1 MENKLEELRQK
12 AQQVLDACKNESVA
26 EGAADAVTALKGKLT
41 AVLGDIKKLS
51 KEERPTLAE
60 TAAQI
65 SKEIQR
71 LMEKDLSALREDALT
86 RIKASVDEKA
96 LQDAKVA
103 FLGKKGR
110 LTAILR
116 GMKDLS
122 AEERPVM
129 GALANK
135 VREEIEAVEAE
146 KEAELKAERLA
157 RRIEEEKIDITLP
170 ARHHQAGHIHPLNK
184 ALRVIMDTFVRMG
197 YSVEEGPEIEQ
208 DYYNFYCL
216 NLPKD
221 HPARD
226 MQDSFYLTQNMNFLL
241 RTHTSPV
248 QARTMQRHEPNSP
261 IRMIAPGKVF
271 RWDNDATHSP
281 VFHQVEGLVVD
292 KGIKFSDLKGTL
304 EIFLKELFGSDTKIR
319 FRASYFPFTE
329 PSAEVDIS
337 FASRMHGET
346 NADEWLEILGCG
358 MVHPNVLKLNGYDPS
373 KVSGFAFGLGIERIA
388 MLLYGIDDLRLFYE
402 NDMRFLKQF

>member
-1 MENKLEELRQK
+1 MDDLEVLEQK
-12 AQQVLDACKNESVA
+12 AQQVLATCRDRKKQDGDSELVGMVA
-26 EGAADAVTALKGKLT
+26 
-41 AVLGDIKKLS
+41 AVLGDIRKLEKGKQVALS
-51 KEERPTLAE
+51 LTIAALSHALAGLMREE
-60 TAAQI
+60 
-65 SKEIQR
+65 
-71 LMEKDLSALREDALT
+71 LSILREDAKTALET
-86 RIKASVDEKA
+86 SEDEKA
-96 LQDAKVA
+96 LQSIHVTY
-103 FLGKKGR
+103 LGKKGR

-116 GMKDLS
+116 SMKDLT
-122 AEERPVM
+122 ADDRPSI
-129 GALANK
+129 GAVANT
-135 VREEIEAVEAE
+135 VREEIEQAEAVKRAKFSAE
-146 KEAELKAERLA
+146 KLEK
-157 RRIEEEKIDITLP
+157 RIREEHIDITLP
-170 ARHHQAGHIHPLNK
+170 ARHHQKGHIHPLNK
-184 ALRVIMDTFVRMG
+184 ALHLIMETFMNMG
-197 YSVEEGPEIEQ
+197 YSVAEGPEIEA

-226 MQDSFYLTQNMNFLL
+226 MQDSFYLTENMNFLL

-248 QARTMQRHEPNSP
+248 QARTLQSHEPNSP
-261 IRMIAPGKVF
+261 IRVIAPGKVF

-304 EIFLKELFGSDTKIR
+304 EIFLKKIFGSDTKIR

-337 FASRMHGET
+337 FASRMHGDT
-346 NADEWLEILGCG
+346 NADEWLEILGSG
-358 MVHPNVLKLNGYDPS
+358 MVHPNVLTLNGYDPS
-373 KVSGFAFGLGIERIA
+373 EVSGFAFGMGVERIA

>member
-1 MENKLEELRQK
+1 METQMKQD
-12 AQQVLDACKNESVA
+12 LDA
-26 EGAADAVTALKGKLT
+26 L
-41 AVLGDIKKLS
+41 
-51 KEERPTLAE
+51 
-60 TAAQI
+60 Q
-65 SKEIQR
+65 
-71 LMEKDLSALREDALT
+71 
-86 RIKASVDEKA
+86 EKA
-96 LQDAKVA
+96 LSGIRVCADEKSLQDTKVS
-103 FLGKKGR
+103 FLGKKGQ
-110 LTAILR
+110 LTLILR

-129 GALANK
+129 GALANT
-135 VREEIEAVEAE
+135 VREKIEAALSE
-146 KEAELKAERLA
+146 KSEELKAIRIA
-157 RRIEEEKIDITLP
+157 KRIEEEKIDITLP
-170 ARHHQAGHIHPLNK
+170 ARHHRQGHIHPLNK
-184 ALRVIMDTFVRMG
+184 ALRVIMNTFMRMG

-216 NLPKD
+216 NLPAD

-226 MQDSFYLTQNMNFLL
+226 MQDSFYLTENMNFLL

-248 QARTMQRHEPNSP
+248 QARTLQSREPNTP
-261 IRMIAPGKVF
+261 IRIIAPGKVF

-292 KGIKFSDLKGTL
+292 RGITFSDLKGTL
-304 EIFLKELFGSDTKIR
+304 EVFLKELFGSDTKIR

-358 MVHPNVLKLNGYDPS
+358 MVHPNVLSLNHYDPD
-373 KVSGFAFGLGIERIA
+373 KVTGFAFGLGIERIA

>member
-1 MENKLEELRQK
+1 MEKTLEELRQEAGELLAAMEN
-12 AQQVLDACKNESVA
+12 AQPAAA
-26 EGAADAVTALKGKLT
+26 EALAEWKGKLESVLS
-41 AVLGDIKKLS
+41 AVKKLG
-51 KEERPTLAE
+51 KEDRAAAGDVESALNKGMETLM
-60 TAAQI
+60 
-65 SKEIQR
+65 K
-71 LMEKDLSALREDALT
+71 KDLELLKQDAVARLA
-86 RIKASVDEKA
+86 ASVDEKE
-96 LQDAKVA
+96 LLDARIA

-129 GALANK
+129 GALANT
-135 VREEIEAVEAE
+135 VREEIEALEAKKKAEFKAE
-146 KEAELKAERLA
+146 KLA
-157 RRIEEEKIDITLP
+157 RRIREERIDITLP
-170 ARHHQAGHIHPLNK
+170 ARHHQKGHIHPLNK
-184 ALRVIMDTFVRMG
+184 ALHLIMETFMNMG
-197 YSVEEGPEIEQ
+197 YSVAEGPEIEE

-226 MQDSFYLTQNMNFLL
+226 MQDSFYLTENMNFLL

-248 QARTMQRHEPNSP
+248 QARTLQGHEPNSP
-261 IRMIAPGKVF
+261 IRIIAPGKVF

-292 KGIKFSDLKGTL
+292 KGIKFADLKGTL
-304 EIFLKELFGSDTKIR
+304 EIFLKEIFGSDTKIR

-358 MVHPNVLKLNGYDPS
+358 MVHPRVLSLNGYDPA
-373 KVSGFAFGLGIERIA
+373 KVSGFAFGMGVERIA